1 MQGEDRCARDRASL
15 VRPIPAS
22 RVVNIMTLL
31 NSTLAGGTNKGLQRR
46 KLLGKVDLLVL
57 IPALQSPITNER
69 AGLDTRR
76 G

>member
-1 MQGEDRCARDRASL
+1 MQGEDPCARDRASL

-31 NSTLAGGTNKGLQRR
+31 NSTLAGGTNKGLQCR

>member
-15 VRPIPAS
+15 VRPIPTS
-22 RVVNIMTLL
+22 RVVNIVTLL
-31 NSTLAGGTNKGLQRR
+31 DSTLAGGTNKGLQRR

-69 AGLDTRR
+69 AGLDARQ